1 MKRTRAVGAFFS
13 IGVILAGCIGGGLAA
28 STPAGAA
35 TSGGSITIYGIF
47 DMTAPPGGVAFPQN
61 GTGFN
66 AAVKAI
72 NASGGINGRKI
83 NGVVCDDQVNTT
95 AAATCA
101 HNAVSAGAAAVVEF
115 SQEIETID
123 PVINAANIPLIELPL
138 ASSQLSEPNLYEI
151 ELGAVGDQAGYA
163 VAQVKYLHSKKNS
176 FAYPDLPAAGAA
188 VPAWNDTFKAH
199 GWPTGKAIAV
209 PIPVPDPTPYAAA
222 AVSGGTKAVAITLGA
237 GENNKLIIAI
247 RQSGSNVPIIQTADA
262 ESADQVKALGKYAS
276 NTYLLSGLVA
286 PSVTSN
292 KTVQNYIRQM
302 NAVDPKAQKDAFS
315 ESAWTEVYLFA
326 QAAKLAPSVTAS
338 GVETALNDHTFN
350 LGVLPPV
357 QFKTPVPACGEP
369 RCFNV
374 GETIY
379 GYSGSGS
386 STNILGGKFFPVY
399 GNTAP
404 AKPAGQIG

>member
-1 MKRTRAVGAFFS
+1 MKRTRAVRAFCS
-13 IGVILAGCIGGGLAA
+13 IGVILAGCIAGGMAA

-47 DMTAPPGGVAFPQN
+47 DMTAPPGGLALPEN

-72 NASGGINGRKI
+72 NASGGIDGRKI
-83 NGVVCDDQVNTT
+83 NGVVCDDQVSTT

-101 HNAVSAGAAAVVEF
+101 HNAVSARAAAVVEF
-115 SQEIETID
+115 SEETLTID
-123 PVINAANIPLIELPL
+123 PIINTANIPLIELPL

-151 ELGAVGDQAGYA
+151 ELGAVGDEAGEA

-176 FAYPDLPAAGAA
+176 FAYPDIPSAGPS

-199 GWPTGKAIAV
+199 GWPTGKV
-209 PIPVPDPTPYAAA
+209 IPVPVPAPDATPYAAA
-222 AVSGGTKAVAITLGA
+222 AVSGGIKSVAVILGS
-237 GENNKLIIAI
+237 ENNKLIIAI

-262 ESADQVKALGKYAS
+262 ESADQIKALGKYAS
-276 NTYLLSGLVA
+276 NTYLLSGLVTPA
-286 PSVTSN
+286 VTSN

-302 NAVDPKAQKDAFS
+302 NAVDPTAEKDTFS
-315 ESAWTEVYLFA
+315 EGAWAEVYLFA
-326 QAAKLAPSVTAS
+326 QAAKVAPSVTAS

-350 LGVLPPV
+350 LGLLPPV
-357 QFKTPVPACGEP
+357 QFKTPVPACGQP